1 LADEPPGPV
10 AERRGH
16 GEDGPRFADDPANLL
31 HQFAVGE
38 RLRPDGVDHHVLVA
52 PPLLHAGGDLGYDP
66 YEVGEKYLKRQ
77 DYRLALKFYQ
87 QALDQNDARARYG
100 MGRINEATGKEREA
114 LRQYE
119 LFMALSLPGELRND
133 AVRRSEALA
142 AKLEK
147 QAARSA
153 ELLAE
158 GQALLATGKP
168 REAAAALSRAAAEN
182 DANPEI
188 HFQLGEAYLRLEE
201 YGKAKAEFQ
210 KAKGA
215 Y

>member
-1 LADEPPGPV
+1 MRERTRQGTGQRLTVVLRVLTTSLLLAL
-10 AERRGH
+10 
-16 GEDGPRFADDPANLL
+16 FAPALL
-31 HQFAVGE
+31 Y
-38 RLRPDGVDHHVLVA
+38 
-52 PPLLHAGGDLGYDP
+52 AGGDLGYDA

-77 DYRLALKFYQ
+77 DYRLALKFYKK
-87 QALDQNDARARYG
+87 ALDQNDARARYG
-100 MGRINEATGKEREA
+100 MGRVNEATGKPREA

-119 LFMALSLPGELRND
+119 LFMAISLPDDLRSD

-158 GQALLATGKP
+158 GKSLLAAGKP
-168 REAAAALSRAAAEN
+168 REAAATLRRAAAED
-182 DANPEI
+182 DADPEI
-188 HFQLGEAYLRLEE
+188 HFQLGEAYLQLEE
-201 YGKAKAEFQ
+201 YGKARVEFR
-210 KAKGA
+210 KAKAA

>member
-1 LADEPPGPV
+1 MTA
-10 AERRGH
+10 A
-16 GEDGPRFADDPANLL
+16 LL
-31 HQFAVGE
+31 
-38 RLRPDGVDHHVLVA
+38 LSLLSP
-52 PPLLHAGGDLGYDP
+52 PPLRAGGDLGYDP

-77 DYRLALKFYQ
+77 DYRLALKFYK
-87 QALDQNDARARYG
+87 QALDKNDARARYG
-100 MGRINEATGKEREA
+100 MGRIDEATGKEREA

-119 LFMALSLPGELRND
+119 LFMALSLPDELRHD

-142 AKLEK
+142 AKLKK
-147 QAARSA
+147 QAARAA

-158 GQALLATGKP
+158 GKSLLAAGKH
-168 REAAAALSRAAAEN
+168 REAEQVLRRAAAED
-182 DANPEI
+182 DADPEI
-188 HFQLGEAYLRLEE
+188 HFQLGEAYLQLGE